1 MEMQGNGV
9 KCQKVQ
15 ISISQRDVKESKEHV
30 SKQGFRC
37 FRCFGVLQVVQL
49 HERLPGAFRCH
60 PQLTHAAERYGSRK
74 GTCLSSRL

>member
-37 FRCFGVLQVVQL
+37 FGVFWCVA
-49 HERLPGAFRCH
+49 GG
-60 PQLTHAAERYGSRK
+60 TAARTASWSFSMPSAAY
-74 GTCLSSRL
+74 TCS